1 VEAILRSEIQQ
12 VIEYINIHLGDH
24 LTVDILAG
32 VIGRS
37 RSRLCGIFKE
47 ETGMSPTQYVR
58 QLRMGRARQLL
69 DMATLSIK
77 EIQAKV
83 GLSDRSQFAKSFRAM
98 YGVTPFEYQRLVRV
112 RKNNSSN

>member
-1 VEAILRSEIQQ
+1 MRPEIQQ
-12 VIEYINIHLGDH
+12 VIEYINTHLGDH

-37 RSRLCGIFKE
+37 HSHFCSLFKE
-47 ETGMSPTQYVR
+47 ETGVSPTQYVR
-58 QLRMGRARQLL
+58 QLRMERARHLL

-83 GLSDRSQFAKSFRAM
+83 GLSDRSQFAKSFRGM

-112 RKNNSSN
+112 RKNNT